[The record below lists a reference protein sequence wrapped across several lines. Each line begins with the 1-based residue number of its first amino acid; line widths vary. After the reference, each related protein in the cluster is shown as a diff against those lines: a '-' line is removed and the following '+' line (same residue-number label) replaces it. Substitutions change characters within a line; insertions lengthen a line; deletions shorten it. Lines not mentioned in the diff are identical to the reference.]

1 MRICRTCEIEKE
13 EVKFDGNRNHCR
25 KCNSQKYYKKAKE
38 GLYNK
43 DIQKI
48 CKSCNINKSSNDFR
62 IHRNKCKKCEN
73 KELYES
79 RKDVHSLNNK
89 EYLSKYRLENKDKIN
104 SRYRTY
110 KKNRIKNDVLFK
122 CALRISGIINNTL
135 RYTGIFKKYKSI
147 EILGICKEEF
157 KEYLESKFESWMNW
171 ENYGKYNGELN
182 YGWDIDHIIPISSA
196 ETENDIYKLN
206 HYTNLQPL
214 CSYTNRYIKKDRLI

>member
-1 MRICRTCEIEKE
+1 MRICRTCNIEKE
-13 EVKFDGNRNHCR
+13 EIKFDGNRNHCK
-25 KCNSQKYYKKAKE
+25 KCNNQKYYKKAKE
-38 GLYNK
+38 GLYNI

-48 CKSCNINKSSNDFR
+48 CKSCNIEKSSNDFR

-79 RKDVHSLNNK
+79 RKDVQSINNK

-104 SRYRTY
+104 SKYRLY
-110 KKNRIKNDVLFK
+110 KKKRLKNDILFK
-122 CALRISGIINNTL
+122 CALRISGIINNSL
-135 RYTGIFKKYKSI
+135 RYTGISKKYKSR
-147 EILGICKEEF
+147 EILGVSSEEF
-157 KEYLESKFESWMNW
+157 KTYLESKFEDWMNW

-196 ETENDIYKLN
+196 ETEDDIYKLN

-214 CSYTNRYIKKDRLI
+214 CSYTNRYIKKNNLV